1 MKRGRSTCN
10 PTKEESARIVAAKE
24 GPCMACLS
32 RAMRGDMEWSF
43 IVHGCDYHHTKSGN
57 IRRGHMAGFALC
69 TWHHR
74 GHPAMFWSHDR
85 TRQVYGPSLMDG
97 SKLFRD
103 AYGTDDELIVLQ
115 TAHVNLPR
123 AA

>member
-1 MKRGRSTCN
+1 MKTGRSTCN
-10 PTKEESARIVAAKE
+10 PTKGEAARIVTAKE

-32 RAMRGDMEWSF
+32 RAMRGDMAWSF

-74 GHPAMFWSHDR
+74 GHPVWSHER
-85 TRQVYGPSLMDG
+85 SRKTYGPSLMDG